1 MWNLMNKINTQNRNR
16 FIDRVQTDSCQ
27 SGMVLGS
34 WVKKMKVLSK
44 EKNLIDTDNSMVITR
59 GKGGWGEV
67 EEGKEGINGD
77 EKRLGLG

>member
-44 EKNLIDTDNSMVITR
+44 EKNLIDTDNSGVMARQR
-59 GKGGWGEV
+59 GK
-67 EEGKEGINGD
+67 
-77 EKRLGLG
+77 